1 MGGLIGAIV
10 FAAGGAGAGFWFAR
24 TGMLPPA
31 MEPPAAP
38 AMPPARAVAY
48 YQDPTGKPDF
58 SPAPKKDAEGRDY
71 LPVYEEAAPPAG
83 AADGRKVLYYRNP
96 MGLPDTSPTPRK
108 DPMGMDYLPVYA
120 DAAGD
125 DSGTV
130 TISPGRIQMLGVRTE
145 AAAMRV
151 VARTIRAVG
160 IVQFDER
167 GLAVVSPKFEGWIE
181 RLDVAS
187 TGQAVR
193 KGDRLLDVYSPD
205 LVAAEQEYLIARGAG
220 MPSLREAALARLRN
234 WDIPATEVEQLARTG
249 KVTRTLTL
257 RAPADGVVIE
267 KPAVAGMRFAPG
279 DTLFRIADPSR
290 LWLIA
295 DVFEQDLANVR
306 IGAPARVT
314 VDAYPGRTFA
324 GTVTF
329 IYPSV
334 QRETRTARARIE
346 LTNPEALLK
355 AEMYAQAEIGA
366 ATDSAPE
373 IAVPASAVIDGGTT
387 QTILVALGDGRFQP
401 RRVRLGRHGD
411 GYAAILEGVK
421 PGESVV
427 VGANFLIDAESNLR
441 AALRTLA
448 QGGEGA
454 P

>member
-167 GLAVVSPKFEGWIE
+167 GLAVVSSKFEGWIE

-193 KGDRLLDVYSPD
+193 KG
-205 LVAAEQEYLIARGAG
+205 
-220 MPSLREAALARLRN
+220 
-234 WDIPATEVEQLARTG
+234 TG
-249 KVTRTLTL
+249 CLMST
-257 RAPADGVVIE
+257 APTSW
-267 KPAVAGMRFAPG
+267 R
-279 DTLFRIADPSR
+279 RSR
-290 LWLIA
+290 SI
-295 DVFEQDLANVR
+295 
-306 IGAPARVT
+306 
-314 VDAYPGRTFA
+314 
-324 GTVTF
+324 
-329 IYPSV
+329 
-334 QRETRTARARIE
+334 
-346 LTNPEALLK
+346 
-355 AEMYAQAEIGA
+355 
-366 ATDSAPE
+366 
-373 IAVPASAVIDGGTT
+373 
-387 QTILVALGDGRFQP
+387 
-401 RRVRLGRHGD
+401 
-411 GYAAILEGVK
+411 
-421 PGESVV
+421 
-427 VGANFLIDAESNLR
+427 
-441 AALRTLA
+441 
-448 QGGEGA
+448 
-454 P
+454 